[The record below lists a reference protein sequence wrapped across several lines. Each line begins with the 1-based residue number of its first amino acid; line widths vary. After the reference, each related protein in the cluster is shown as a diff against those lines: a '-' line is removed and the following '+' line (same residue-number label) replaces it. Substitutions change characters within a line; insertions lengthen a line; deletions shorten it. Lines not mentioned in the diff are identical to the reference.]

1 MKYHPDKNPGNKQA
15 EEKFKEISEA
25 YYVLS
30 DPSGAK
36 STICFARADLG
47 ARDRPG
53 VFRGLKDL
61 ISMTSLTHCAAAV
74 REAVLMAGRMLEG
87 ARAYHS
93 RWMEI
98 AGSLTAGY
106 TATGEAAAAPRPGR
120 LCLRG

>member
-1 MKYHPDKNPGNKQA
+1 VGELDGWLREAREELGRACHILAAPTPAALEGTEQA
-15 EEKFKEISEA
+15 LGKA
-25 YYVLS
+25 AVLL
-30 DPSGAK
+30 A
-36 STICFARADLG
+36 C
-47 ARDRPG
+47 ARDAAAREGPAPRDG
-53 VFRGLKDL
+53 EVRRQ
-61 ISMTSLTHCAAAV
+61 AAAV